1 MAMSKRGGSSAV
13 LPVLPVRDLVLFP
26 GVVAPL
32 FVGRPGSRRALEEAI
47 ERDRK
52 ICIVTQKDMTQDD
65 PEPDD
70 LYQFGTIAMIVQ
82 MVRLPDGSTK
92 VLVEGLERVRIEEMF
107 LAEDHYECSYSRM
120 ASVSAVED
128 ELLEPLKRSV
138 SAQFERYVSLHPRIP
153 TEVMM
158 SITNVEDPDF
168 LADLVASHLQIKIA
182 DRQELLE
189 TAEVKVRLEKIL
201 KILLREIEIL
211 EVEQSIHER
220 VRQEL
225 EKGQKEFY
233 LREQLKVIQDELGQS
248 EETSEIEKLKEQV
261 EEAGMPSEAREKAL
275 HEIDRLSKMPP
286 LSAEATV
293 VRTYIDWLVN
303 LPWSKRSKDTVDI
316 RYAEKVLNEDHW
328 GLEEAKE
335 RILEFLAVR
344 KQTGSRTKSQVLC
357 FVGPPGVGKTSLGRS
372 IARALGRN
380 FVNMSL
386 GGIRDEAEIRGHRR
400 TYIGS
405 LPGRIIQK
413 IRQAGKKNPVMLLDE
428 VDKIGADFRGD
439 PAAALLE
446 VLDPEQ
452 NSSFTDHFLEV
463 PFDLSEVLFITTANV
478 THTIPRA
485 LLDRMEIIRLPG
497 YVAEE
502 KYQIAKRH
510 LIPKVLAE
518 HGLKDDFLVFSPNA
532 VKKIISDYT
541 REAGVRELE
550 RQLARIARKV
560 TRRLVAEQN
569 RRSKE
574 TGPIKITV
582 RDLRE
587 YLGTPKH
594 YDARLP
600 KKPQPGAVIGLAWT
614 ETGGDVLVIESAT
627 MEGKGNVVLTGNL
640 GEIMQESAQTAL
652 GYLKAH
658 AKELGLEGLKWD
670 KMDIHVHVP
679 EGAIPKDGPS
689 AGIALATV
697 MYSALSG
704 KAVKS
709 CLAMSGE
716 ITLRGEVLPVG
727 GVREKLLAA
736 KRHGLEEVIFPSE
749 NMAEVEEMPPW
760 MTRGIRLH
768 FTSNIL
774 EVLGKAMDNGNNG

>member
-1 MAMSKRGGSSAV
+1 MRDLTTTENDGSPGT
-13 LPVLPVRDLVLFP
+13 LPVLSVRDLVLFP

-32 FVGRPGSRRALEEAI
+32 FVGRPRSRRALEEAA

-52 ICIVTQKDMTQDD
+52 VCIVTQKDMNQDD
-65 PEPDD
+65 PEPED
-70 LYQFGTIAMIVQ
+70 LYSVGTEASIVQ

-92 VLVEGLERVRIEEMF
+92 VLVEGLERLMIESMYVE
-107 LAEDHYECSYSRM
+107 EDHFECRFSRVP
-120 ASVSAVED
+120 SLTRVGKD
-128 ELLEPLKRSV
+128 ELEPLKRSV
-138 SAQFERYVSLHPRIP
+138 LAQFETYVSLHPRIP
-153 TEVMM
+153 AEVMM
-158 SITNVEDPDF
+158 SLANVDEPGF
-168 LADLVASHLQIKIA
+168 LADLVASHLQIRIPA
-182 DRQELLE
+182 RQELLE
-189 TAEVKVRLEKIL
+189 TADTAERLEKIL

-233 LREQLKVIQDELGQS
+233 LREQLKVIQDELGQTDESS
-248 EETSEIEKLKEQV
+248 EVEKLREQV
-261 EEAGMPSEAREKAL
+261 KEAGMPPEVQEKAL
-275 HEIDRLSKMPP
+275 YEIERLSKMPS

-293 VRTYIDWLVN
+293 VRTYVDWLVN
-303 LPWSKRSKDTVDI
+303 LPWKKRSRDTVDI
-316 RYAEKVLNEDHW
+316 RRAQKVLHEDHW

-344 KQTGSRTKSQVLC
+344 KQAGSRTKSQVLC

-372 IARALGRN
+372 IARALGRS

-400 TYIGS
+400 TYIGA

-413 IRQAGKKNPVMLLDE
+413 MRQAGTKNPVMLLDE

-439 PAAALLE
+439 PSAALLE

-452 NSSFTDHFLEV
+452 NNSFTDHFLEV
-463 PFDLSEVLFITTANV
+463 PFDLSHVLFITTANV
-478 THTIPRA
+478 THTIPKP
-485 LLDRMEIIRLPG
+485 LQDRMEIIRLPG

-502 KYQIAKRH
+502 KYQIARRH
-510 LIPKVLAE
+510 LVPKVIAE
-518 HGLKDDFLVFSPNA
+518 HGLEKDFLSFSPNA
-532 VKKIISDYT
+532 VKKTITDYT

-560 TRRLVAEQN
+560 TRRLVEDKGN
-569 RRSKE
+569 SKK
-574 TGPIKITV
+574 PVPAVKV
-582 RDLRE
+582 SVKDLRN

-600 KKPQPGAVIGLAWT
+600 RTPQKGAVIGLAWT
-614 ETGGDVLVIESAT
+614 ESGGDVLVIESAV
-627 MEGKGNVVLTGNL
+627 MEGTGKVVLTGNL

-652 GYLKAH
+652 GYIKAH
-658 AKELGLEGLKWD
+658 APDLGLKNIKWGKTD
-670 KMDIHVHVP
+670 LHVHVP

-704 KAVKS
+704 KQVRNDI
-709 CLAMSGE
+709 AMTGE

-736 KRHGLEEVIFPSE
+736 KRHGLAEVIFPAANGPE
-749 NMAEVEEMPPW
+749 FEEMPAW
-760 MTRGIRLH
+760 VTKGITLNFR
-768 FTSNIL
+768 SNVL
-774 EVLGKAMDNGNNG
+774 EVLRNAVDA

>member
-1 MAMSKRGGSSAV
+1 MTTTGNDESLGT

-32 FVGRPGSRRALEEAI
+32 FVGRPRSRRSLEEAA

-52 ICIVTQKDMTQDD
+52 VCIVTQKDMNQDD
-65 PEPDD
+65 PEPED
-70 LYQFGTIAMIVQ
+70 LYSVGTEASIVQ

-92 VLVEGLERVRIEEMF
+92 VLVEGLERLVIESMYVE
-107 LAEDHYECSYSRM
+107 EDHFECRYSRV
-120 ASVSAVED
+120 ASRTEAGKD
-128 ELLEPLKRSV
+128 ELEPLKRSV
-138 SAQFERYVSLHPRIP
+138 LAQFEKYVSLHPRIP
-153 TEVMM
+153 AEVMM
-158 SITNVEDPDF
+158 TLASVDDPGF
-168 LADLVASHLQIKIA
+168 LADLIASHLQIRIPA
-182 DRQELLE
+182 RQELLE
-189 TAEVKVRLEKIL
+189 TVDIAERLEKIL

-233 LREQLKVIQDELGQS
+233 LREQLKVIQDELGQNDES
-248 EETSEIEKLKEQV
+248 SEIEKLKEQV
-261 EEAGMPSEAREKAL
+261 KEAGMPPEVREKAL
-275 HEIDRLSKMPP
+275 YEIDRLSKMPS

-293 VRTYIDWLVN
+293 VRTYVDWLVN
-303 LPWSKRSKDTVDI
+303 LPWKKRSRDTVDI
-316 RYAEKVLNEDHW
+316 RYAEKVLHEDHW

-344 KQTGSRTKSQVLC
+344 KQAGSKTKSQVLC

-400 TYIGS
+400 TYIGA

-413 IRQAGKKNPVMLLDE
+413 IRQAGTNNPVLLLDE

-439 PAAALLE
+439 PSAALLE

-452 NSSFTDHFLEV
+452 NYSFTDHFLEV
-463 PFDLSEVLFITTANV
+463 PFDLSHVLFITTANV
-478 THTIPRA
+478 THTIPKT
-485 LLDRMEIIRLPG
+485 LQDRMEIIRLPG

-502 KYQIAKRH
+502 KYQIAIRH
-510 LIPKVLAE
+510 LIPKVVAE
-518 HGLKDDFLVFSPNA
+518 HGLEKDFLSFSPNA
-532 VKKIISDYT
+532 VKKIINDYT

-560 TRRLVAEQN
+560 TRRLVEN
-569 RRSKE
+569 KGRRKKSSVPPVKV
-574 TGPIKITV
+574 TV
-582 RDLRE
+582 KDLRN

-600 KKPQPGAVIGLAWT
+600 QKPQKGAVIGLAWT
-614 ETGGDVLVIESAT
+614 EFGGDVLVIEAAV
-627 MEGKGNVVLTGNL
+627 MEGTGKVVLTGNL

-652 GYLKAH
+652 GYIKAH
-658 AKELGLEGLKWD
+658 ALDLGLSNIKWD
-670 KMDIHVHVP
+670 KTDLHVHVP

-697 MYSALSG
+697 MYSVLSG
-704 KAVKS
+704 KPVRS
-709 CLAMSGE
+709 DIAMSGE
-716 ITLRGEVLPVG
+716 ITLRGEILPVG

-736 KRHGLEEVIFPSE
+736 KRHGLAEVIFPAANE
-749 NMAEVEEMPPW
+749 PEFEEMPAW
-760 MTRGIRLH
+760 VTKGITLNFRN
-768 FTSNIL
+768 NIL
-774 EVLGKAMDNGNNG
+774 EVLRNAVVA

>member
-1 MAMSKRGGSSAV
+1 MTIDGREEAFGT

-32 FVGRPGSRRALEEAI
+32 FVGRARSRRALEVAA
-47 ERDRK
+47 ERDRR
-52 ICIVTQKDMTQDD
+52 ICIVTQKDMSQDE
-65 PEPDD
+65 PEPED
-70 LYQFGTIAMIVQ
+70 LYKVGTEASIVQ

-92 VLVEGLERVRIEEMF
+92 VLVEGLRRLRIEGMF
-107 LAEDHYECSYSRM
+107 VEEDHFDCRYS
-120 ASVSAVED
+120 EITTGQTT
-128 ELLEPLKRSV
+128 EPEPLEPLKRSV
-138 SAQFERYVSLHPRIP
+138 SAQFEKYVSLHPRIP
-153 TEVMM
+153 AEVMM
-158 SITNVEDPDF
+158 SLGNVEDPDF
-168 LADLVASHLQIKIA
+168 LADLVASHLQIRIP
-182 DRQELLE
+182 DRQELLGTSDIME
-189 TAEVKVRLEKIL
+189 RLEKIL

-211 EVEQSIHER
+211 EVEQSIHDR

-248 EETSEIEKLKEQV
+248 EESSETDKLKEHV
-261 EEAGMPSEAREKAL
+261 KEARMPADVQEKAL
-275 HEIDRLSKMPP
+275 YEIDRLSKMPP

-293 VRTYIDWLVN
+293 VRTYVDWLVN
-303 LPWSKRSKDTVDI
+303 LPWEKRSRDTVDI
-316 RYAEKVLNEDHW
+316 RFAGKVLNEDHW

-344 KQTGSRTKSQVLC
+344 KQAGSRMRSQVLC

-413 IRQAGKKNPVMLLDE
+413 IRQAGTKNPVMLLDE
-428 VDKIGADFRGD
+428 VDKVGADFRGD
-439 PAAALLE
+439 PSAALLE

-452 NSSFTDHFLEV
+452 NNSFTDHFLEV
-463 PFDLSEVLFITTANV
+463 PFDLSSVLFITTANV
-478 THTIPRA
+478 THTIPKP

-502 KYQIAKRH
+502 KYQIARRH
-510 LIPKVLAE
+510 LVPKVLEE
-518 HGLKDDFLVFSPNA
+518 HGLEEGLLAFSPNA
-532 VKKIISDYT
+532 VKRIINDYT

-560 TRRLVAEQN
+560 TRRLVEDKS
-569 RRSKE
+569 RRKKA
-574 TGPIKITV
+574 GGAARVTV
-582 RDLRE
+582 RELRE
-587 YLGTPKH
+587 YLGTPRR

-600 KKPQPGAVIGLAWT
+600 KMPQKGAVVGLAWT
-614 ETGGDVLVIESAT
+614 ETGGDVLVIESAV
-627 MEGKGNVVLTGNL
+627 MEGRGKVILTGNL

-658 AKELGLEGLKWD
+658 AHELGLQGIKWD
-670 KMDIHVHVP
+670 KTDLHVHVP

-697 MYSALSG
+697 LYSALSFRP
-704 KAVKS
+704 VK
-709 CLAMSGE
+709 CTVAMSGE
-716 ITLRGEVLPVG
+716 ITLRGEILPVG

-736 KRHGLEEVIFPSE
+736 KRHGLAEVIFPAANKVE
-749 NMAEVEEMPPW
+749 FEEMPAW
-760 MTRGIRLH
+760 ATKGVSLRFM
-768 FTSNIL
+768 SNVS
-774 EVLGKAMDNGNNG
+774 EVLREAVGGADND

>member
-293 VRTYIDWLVN
+293 VRTYMDWLVN

-574 TGPIKITV
+574 SGPIKITV

-760 MTRGIRLH
+760 VTRGIRLH

-774 EVLGKAMDNGNNG
+774 EVLGKAMDTGNNG

>member
-1 MAMSKRGGSSAV
+1 MTTTENNGSPGT
-13 LPVLPVRDLVLFP
+13 LPVLSVRDLVLFP

-32 FVGRPGSRRALEEAI
+32 FVGRPRSRRALEEAA

-52 ICIVTQKDMTQDD
+52 ICIVTQKDMNQDD
-65 PEPDD
+65 PEPED
-70 LYQFGTIAMIVQ
+70 LYQVGTEASIVQ

-92 VLVEGLERVRIEEMF
+92 VLVEGLGRLRIESIYVQ
-107 LAEDHYECSYSRM
+107 EDHFECRYSGMLSRT
-120 ASVSAVED
+120 AAGND
-128 ELLEPLKRSV
+128 ELEPLKRSV
-138 SAQFERYVSLHPRIP
+138 SAQFEKYVSLHPRIP
-153 TEVMM
+153 EEVMM
-158 SITNVEDPDF
+158 SLSNVDDPDF
-168 LADLVASHLQIKIA
+168 LADLVASHLLTRIF
-182 DRQELLE
+182 DRQDLLE
-189 TAEVKVRLEKIL
+189 TADTAERLEKIL

-233 LREQLKVIQDELGQS
+233 LREQLKAIQDELGQTD
-248 EETSEIEKLKEQV
+248 ETSEVEKLKDQV
-261 EEAGMPSEAREKAL
+261 KEAGMPQEVREKAL
-275 HEIDRLSKMPP
+275 YEVERLSKMPS

-293 VRTYIDWLVN
+293 VRTYVDWLVN
-303 LPWSKRSKDTVDI
+303 LPWEKRSRDTVDI
-316 RYAEKVLNEDHW
+316 RYAEKVLDEDHW

-344 KQTGSRTKSQVLC
+344 KQAGSRTKSQVLC

-372 IARALGRN
+372 IARALGRS

-413 IRQAGKKNPVMLLDE
+413 IRQAGTKNPVMLLDE

-439 PAAALLE
+439 PSAALLE

-463 PFDLSEVLFITTANV
+463 HFDLSNVLFITTANV
-478 THTIPRA
+478 THSIPKP
-485 LLDRMEIIRLPG
+485 LQDRMEIIRLPG

-502 KYQIAKRH
+502 KYQIARRH
-510 LIPKVLAE
+510 LVPKVIAE
-518 HGLKDDFLVFSPNA
+518 HGLEKDYLSFSPNA
-532 VKKIISDYT
+532 IKKTISDYT

-560 TRRLVAEQN
+560 TRRLVEDKG
-569 RRSKE
+569 RRKKSVPAVKV
-574 TGPIKITV
+574 TV
-582 RDLRE
+582 KDLRN

-600 KKPQPGAVIGLAWT
+600 KNPQKGAVIGLAWT
-614 ETGGDVLVIESAT
+614 ESGGDVLVIEAAA
-627 MEGKGNVVLTGNL
+627 MEGKGKVALTGNL

-658 AKELGLEGLKWD
+658 AADLGLKNIKWD
-670 KMDIHVHVP
+670 KTDLHVHVP

-704 KAVKS
+704 KPVRS
-709 CLAMSGE
+709 DVAMSGE
-716 ITLRGEVLPVG
+716 ITLRGEILPVG

-736 KRHGLEEVIFPSE
+736 KRHGLTEAVFPSANAPE
-749 NMAEVEEMPPW
+749 FEEMPAW
-760 MTRGIRLH
+760 VTKGITLNFR
-768 FTSNIL
+768 SNII
-774 EVLGKAMDNGNNG
+774 EVLRNAVGA

>member
-1 MAMSKRGGSSAV
+1 MTTTGNDESLGT

-32 FVGRPGSRRALEEAI
+32 FVGRPRSRRSLEEAA

-52 ICIVTQKDMTQDD
+52 VCIVTQKDMNQDD
-65 PEPDD
+65 PEPED
-70 LYQFGTIAMIVQ
+70 LYSVGTEASIVQ

-92 VLVEGLERVRIEEMF
+92 VLVEGLERLVIESMYVE
-107 LAEDHYECSYSRM
+107 EDHFECRYSRV
-120 ASVSAVED
+120 ASRTEAGKD
-128 ELLEPLKRSV
+128 ELEPLKRSV
-138 SAQFERYVSLHPRIP
+138 LAQFEKYVSLHPRIP
-153 TEVMM
+153 AEVMM
-158 SITNVEDPDF
+158 TLASVDDPGF
-168 LADLVASHLQIKIA
+168 LADLIASHLQIRIPA
-182 DRQELLE
+182 RQELLE
-189 TAEVKVRLEKIL
+189 TVDIAERLEKIL

-233 LREQLKVIQDELGQS
+233 LREQLKVIQDELGQNDES
-248 EETSEIEKLKEQV
+248 SEIEKLKEQV
-261 EEAGMPSEAREKAL
+261 KEAGMPPEVREKAL
-275 HEIDRLSKMPP
+275 YEIDRLSKMPS

-293 VRTYIDWLVN
+293 VRTYVDWLVN
-303 LPWSKRSKDTVDI
+303 LPWKKRSRDTVDI
-316 RYAEKVLNEDHW
+316 RYAEKVLHEDHW

-344 KQTGSRTKSQVLC
+344 KQAGSKTKSQVLC

-400 TYIGS
+400 TYIGA

-413 IRQAGKKNPVMLLDE
+413 IRQAGTNNPVLLLDE

-439 PAAALLE
+439 PSAALLE

-452 NSSFTDHFLEV
+452 NYSFTDHFLEV
-463 PFDLSEVLFITTANV
+463 PFDLSHVLFITTANV
-478 THTIPRA
+478 THTIPKP
-485 LLDRMEIIRLPG
+485 LQDRMEIIRLPG

-502 KYQIAKRH
+502 KYQIAIRH
-510 LIPKVLAE
+510 LIPKVVAE
-518 HGLKDDFLVFSPNA
+518 HGLEKDFLSFSPNA
-532 VKKIISDYT
+532 VKKIINDYT

-560 TRRLVAEQN
+560 TRRLVEN
-569 RRSKE
+569 KGRRKKSSVPPVKV
-574 TGPIKITV
+574 TV
-582 RDLRE
+582 KDLRN

-600 KKPQPGAVIGLAWT
+600 QKPQKGAVIGLAWT
-614 ETGGDVLVIESAT
+614 EFGGDVLVIEAAV
-627 MEGKGNVVLTGNL
+627 MEGTGKVVLTGNL

-652 GYLKAH
+652 GYIKAH
-658 AKELGLEGLKWD
+658 ALDLGLSNIKWD
-670 KMDIHVHVP
+670 KTDLHVHVP

-697 MYSALSG
+697 MYSVLSG
-704 KAVKS
+704 KPVRS
-709 CLAMSGE
+709 DIAMSGE
-716 ITLRGEVLPVG
+716 ITLRGEILPVG

-736 KRHGLEEVIFPSE
+736 KRHGLAEVIFPAANE
-749 NMAEVEEMPPW
+749 PEFEEMPAW
-760 MTRGIRLH
+760 VTKGITLNFRN
-768 FTSNIL
+768 NIL
-774 EVLGKAMDNGNNG
+774 EVLRNAVVA

>member
-1 MAMSKRGGSSAV
+1 LTTTGNDESLGT

-32 FVGRPGSRRALEEAI
+32 FVGRPRSRRSLEEAA

-52 ICIVTQKDMTQDD
+52 VCIVTQKDMNQDD
-65 PEPDD
+65 PEPED
-70 LYQFGTIAMIVQ
+70 LYSVGTEASIVQ

-92 VLVEGLERVRIEEMF
+92 VLVEGLERLVIESMYVE
-107 LAEDHYECSYSRM
+107 EDHFECRYSRV
-120 ASVSAVED
+120 ASRTEAGKD
-128 ELLEPLKRSV
+128 ELEPLKRSV
-138 SAQFERYVSLHPRIP
+138 LAQFEKYVSLHPRIP
-153 TEVMM
+153 AEVMM
-158 SITNVEDPDF
+158 TLASVDDPGF
-168 LADLVASHLQIKIA
+168 LADLIASHLQIRIPA
-182 DRQELLE
+182 RQELLE
-189 TAEVKVRLEKIL
+189 TVDIAERLEKIL

-233 LREQLKVIQDELGQS
+233 LREQLKVIQDELGQNDES
-248 EETSEIEKLKEQV
+248 SEIEKLKEQV
-261 EEAGMPSEAREKAL
+261 KEAGMPPEVREKAL
-275 HEIDRLSKMPP
+275 YEIDRLSKMPS

-293 VRTYIDWLVN
+293 VRTYVDWLVN
-303 LPWSKRSKDTVDI
+303 LPWKKRSRDTVDI
-316 RYAEKVLNEDHW
+316 RYAEKVLHEDHW

-344 KQTGSRTKSQVLC
+344 KQAGSKTKSQVLC

-400 TYIGS
+400 TYIGA

-413 IRQAGKKNPVMLLDE
+413 IRQAGTNNPVLLLDE

-439 PAAALLE
+439 PSAALLE

-452 NSSFTDHFLEV
+452 NYSFTDHFLEV
-463 PFDLSEVLFITTANV
+463 PFDLSHVLFITTANV
-478 THTIPRA
+478 THTIPKP
-485 LLDRMEIIRLPG
+485 LQDRMEIIRLPG

-502 KYQIAKRH
+502 KYQIAIRH
-510 LIPKVLAE
+510 LIPKVVAE
-518 HGLKDDFLVFSPNA
+518 HGLEKDFLSFSPNA
-532 VKKIISDYT
+532 VKKIINDYT

-560 TRRLVAEQN
+560 TRRLVEN
-569 RRSKE
+569 KGRRKKSSVPPVKV
-574 TGPIKITV
+574 TV
-582 RDLRE
+582 KDLRN

-600 KKPQPGAVIGLAWT
+600 QKPQKGAVIGLAWT
-614 ETGGDVLVIESAT
+614 EFGGDVLVIEAAV
-627 MEGKGNVVLTGNL
+627 MEGTGKVVLTGNL

-652 GYLKAH
+652 GYIKAH
-658 AKELGLEGLKWD
+658 ALDLGLSNIKWD
-670 KMDIHVHVP
+670 KTDLHVHVP

-697 MYSALSG
+697 MYSVLSG
-704 KAVKS
+704 KPVRS
-709 CLAMSGE
+709 DIAMSGE
-716 ITLRGEVLPVG
+716 ITLRGEILPVG

-736 KRHGLEEVIFPSE
+736 KRHGLAEVIFPAANE
-749 NMAEVEEMPPW
+749 PEFEEMPAW
-760 MTRGIRLH
+760 VTKGITLNFRN
-768 FTSNIL
+768 NIL
-774 EVLGKAMDNGNNG
+774 EVLRNAVVA

>member
-1 MAMSKRGGSSAV
+1 MTTTENDGSPGT
-13 LPVLPVRDLVLFP
+13 LPVLSVRDLVLFP

-32 FVGRPGSRRALEEAI
+32 FVGRPRSRRALEEAA

-52 ICIVTQKDMTQDD
+52 VCIVTQKDMNQDE
-65 PEPDD
+65 PEPED
-70 LYQFGTIAMIVQ
+70 LYSVGTEASIVQ

-92 VLVEGLERVRIEEMF
+92 VLVEGLERLIIESMYVN
-107 LAEDHYECSYSRM
+107 EDHFECRYSRLPSRTR
-120 ASVSAVED
+120 AETD
-128 ELLEPLKRSV
+128 ELEPLKRSV
-138 SAQFERYVSLHPRIP
+138 SAQFETYVSLHPRIP
-153 TEVMM
+153 AEVMM
-158 SITNVEDPDF
+158 SLANVDDPGF
-168 LADLVASHLQIKIA
+168 LADLVASHLQIRIPA
-182 DRQELLE
+182 RQELLE
-189 TAEVKVRLEKIL
+189 TADTAERLEKIL

-233 LREQLKVIQDELGQS
+233 LREQLKVIQDELGQTDESS
-248 EETSEIEKLKEQV
+248 EAEKLKEQV
-261 EEAGMPSEAREKAL
+261 KEAGMPSEVQEKAL
-275 HEIDRLSKMPP
+275 YEIERLSKMPS

-293 VRTYIDWLVN
+293 VRTYVDWLVN
-303 LPWSKRSKDTVDI
+303 LPWKKRSRDTVDI
-316 RYAEKVLNEDHW
+316 RYAEKVLQEDHW

-344 KQTGSRTKSQVLC
+344 KQAGSKTKSQVLC

-372 IARALGRN
+372 IARALGRS

-413 IRQAGKKNPVMLLDE
+413 IRQAGTNNPVMLLDE

-439 PAAALLE
+439 PSAALLE

-452 NSSFTDHFLEV
+452 NNSFTDHFLEV
-463 PFDLSEVLFITTANV
+463 PVDLSHVLFITTANV
-478 THTIPRA
+478 THTIPKP
-485 LLDRMEIIRLPG
+485 LQDRMEIIRLPG

-502 KYQIAKRH
+502 KYQIARRH
-510 LIPKVLAE
+510 LVRKVIAE
-518 HGLKDDFLVFSPNA
+518 HGLEKDFLSFSPNA
-532 VKKIISDYT
+532 VKKTINDYT

-560 TRRLVAEQN
+560 TRRLVEDKG
-569 RRSKE
+569 RRKKSPVPVVKV
-574 TGPIKITV
+574 TV
-582 RDLRE
+582 KDLRN

-600 KKPQPGAVIGLAWT
+600 QRPQKGAVIGLAWT
-614 ETGGDVLVIESAT
+614 ESGGDVLVIESAV
-627 MEGKGNVVLTGNL
+627 MEGTGKVVLTGNL

-652 GYLKAH
+652 GYIKAH
-658 AKELGLEGLKWD
+658 ALDLGLENFKWD
-670 KMDIHVHVP
+670 KTDLHVHVP

-697 MYSALSG
+697 MYSVLSG
-704 KAVKS
+704 KPVRS
-709 CLAMSGE
+709 DIAMSGE
-716 ITLRGEVLPVG
+716 ITLRGEILPVG

-736 KRHGLEEVIFPSE
+736 KRHGLAEVIFPAANGPE
-749 NMAEVEEMPPW
+749 FEEMPAW
-760 MTRGIRLH
+760 ITKGITLNFR
-768 FTSNIL
+768 SNVL
-774 EVLGKAMDNGNNG
+774 EVLRNAVDA

>member
-1 MAMSKRGGSSAV
+1 LTTAGNEGSPTT

-32 FVGRPGSRRALEEAI
+32 FVGRPRSRRALEEAA

-52 ICIVTQKDMTQDD
+52 ICIVAQKDMNQDD
-65 PEPDD
+65 PEPED
-70 LYQFGTIAMIVQ
+70 LYSVGTEASIVQ

-92 VLVEGLERVRIEEMF
+92 VLVEGLERLEIESMYVEK
-107 LAEDHYECSYSRM
+107 DHFECRYSRLPSRAGTGM
-120 ASVSAVED
+120 D
-128 ELLEPLKRSV
+128 ELEPLKRSV
-138 SAQFERYVSLHPRIP
+138 LAQFETYVSLHPRIP
-153 TEVMM
+153 AEVMM
-158 SITNVEDPDF
+158 SLANVDDPGF
-168 LADLVASHLQIKIA
+168 LADLVASHLQIRIPA
-182 DRQELLE
+182 RQDLLE
-189 TAEVKVRLEKIL
+189 TADTAERLDKIL

-233 LREQLKVIQDELGQS
+233 LREQLKVIQDELGQTDEFS
-248 EETSEIEKLKEQV
+248 EVEKMREQV
-261 EEAGMPSEAREKAL
+261 KEAGMPAEVQEKAL
-275 HEIDRLSKMPP
+275 YEIDRLSKMPP

-293 VRTYIDWLVN
+293 VRTYVDWLVN
-303 LPWSKRSKDTVDI
+303 LPWKKHSRDTVDI
-316 RYAEKVLNEDHW
+316 RYAEKILNEDHW

-344 KQTGSRTKSQVLC
+344 KQAGSKTKAQVLC

-413 IRQAGKKNPVMLLDE
+413 IRQAGTNNPVMLLDE

-439 PAAALLE
+439 PSAALLE

-452 NSSFTDHFLEV
+452 NNSFTDHFLEV
-463 PFDLSEVLFITTANV
+463 PFDLSHVLFVTTANV
-478 THTIPRA
+478 THTIPKP
-485 LLDRMEIIRLPG
+485 LQDRMEIIRLPG

-502 KYQIAKRH
+502 KYQIARH
-510 LIPKVLAE
+510 HLVPKVIAE
-518 HGLKDDFLVFSPNA
+518 HGLKKDFLSFSPNA
-532 VKKIISDYT
+532 VKKIINDYT

-560 TRRLVAEQN
+560 TRRLVEDKGN
-569 RRSKE
+569 RK
-574 TGPIKITV
+574 KAVQAVKVTV
-582 RDLRE
+582 KDLRN
-587 YLGTPKH
+587 YLGAPRH

-600 KKPQPGAVIGLAWT
+600 QKPQKGAVIGLAWT
-614 ETGGDVLVIESAT
+614 ESGGDVLVIESAV
-627 MEGKGNVVLTGNL
+627 MEGSGKVVLTGNL

-652 GYLKAH
+652 GYIKAH
-658 AKELGLEGLKWD
+658 APDLGLKNIKWD
-670 KMDIHVHVP
+670 KTDIHVHVP

-689 AGIALATV
+689 AGIALATA

-704 KAVKS
+704 KPVRS
-709 CLAMSGE
+709 DLAMSGE
-716 ITLRGEVLPVG
+716 ITLRGEILPVG

-736 KRHGLEEVIFPSE
+736 KRHGLAEVIFPAANGPE
-749 NMAEVEEMPPW
+749 FEDMPPW
-760 MTRGIRLH
+760 VTKGITLNFR
-768 FTSNIL
+768 SN
-774 EVLGKAMDNGNNG
+774 VLDVLRNAVDG

>member
-1 MAMSKRGGSSAV
+1 MAMSKKGGSSGV

-52 ICIVTQKDMTQDD
+52 ICVVTQKDMTQDD

-70 LYQFGTIAMIVQ
+70 LYQVGTMAMIVQ

-92 VLVEGLERVRIEEMF
+92 VLVEGLERARIEGMF

-120 ASVSAVED
+120 ASAIAVED

-138 SAQFERYVSLHPRIP
+138 SAQFERYVSLHPRVP

-158 SITNVEDPDF
+158 SINNVEDPDF

-189 TAEVKVRLEKIL
+189 TADVKVRLEKIL

-233 LREQLKVIQDELGQS
+233 LREQLKVIQDELGQG

-261 EEAGMPSEAREKAL
+261 EEADMPLEAREKAL

-344 KQTGSRTKSQVLC
+344 KQAGSRTKSQVLC

-413 IRQAGKKNPVMLLDE
+413 IKQAGKKNPVMLLDE

-518 HGLKDDFLVFSPNA
+518 HGLKEDFLVFSPNA
-532 VKKIISDYT
+532 VKKIIRDYT

-560 TRRLVAEQN
+560 TRRLVEEQN
-569 RRSKE
+569 RGSKE

-670 KMDIHVHVP
+670 KTDIHVHVP

-709 CLAMSGE
+709 SLAMSGE

-749 NMAEVEEMPPW
+749 NMADVEEMPPW
-760 MTRGIRLH
+760 VTKGVRLH

-774 EVLGKAMDNGNNG
+774 EVFGKAMDSGNDG

>member
-574 TGPIKITV
+574 SGPIKITV

-727 GVREKLLAA
+727 GVKEKLLAA

-760 MTRGIRLH
+760 VTRGIRLH

>member
-574 TGPIKITV
+574 SGPIKITV

-760 MTRGIRLH
+760 VTRGIRLH

-774 EVLGKAMDNGNNG
+774 EVLGKAMDTGNNG

>member
-1 MAMSKRGGSSAV
+1 LAMSKRGGSSAV

-574 TGPIKITV
+574 SGPIKITV

-760 MTRGIRLH
+760 VTRGIRLH

-774 EVLGKAMDNGNNG
+774 EVLGKAMDTGNNG

>member
-1 MAMSKRGGSSAV
+1 LTNPDKDERPGI
-13 LPVLPVRDLVLFP
+13 LPVLSVRDLVLFP

-32 FVGRPGSRRALEEAI
+32 FVGRPRSRRALEAAAEQ
-47 ERDRK
+47 DRK
-52 ICIVTQKDMTQDD
+52 ICIITQKDMTQDD
-65 PEPDD
+65 PEPED
-70 LYQFGTIAMIVQ
+70 LYRVGTEASIVQ

-92 VLVEGLERVRIEEMF
+92 VLVEGLMRLKIKSLYVEEDF
-107 LAEDHYECSYSRM
+107 FECTYSRM
-120 ASVSAVED
+120 PSWISAKD
-128 ELLEPLKRSV
+128 EELEPLKRSV
-138 SAQFERYVSLHPRIP
+138 SAQFEKYVSLHPRIP
-153 TEVMM
+153 GEVMM
-158 SITNVEDPDF
+158 SLANVEDPDY
-168 LADLVASHLQIKIA
+168 LADLIASHLQVKIP
-182 DRQELLE
+182 DRQDLLE
-189 TAEVKVRLEKIL
+189 TSETGERLEKVL

-233 LREQLKVIQDELGQS
+233 LREQLKAIQDELGQTDES
-248 EETSEIEKLKEQV
+248 SEIDKLKEQV
-261 EEAGMPSEAREKAL
+261 KEAQMPADVQEKAL
-275 HEIDRLSKMPP
+275 YEVERLSKMPP

-293 VRTYIDWLVN
+293 VRTYVDWLVN
-303 LPWSKRSKDTVDI
+303 LPWRKHSRDTVDI
-316 RYAEKVLNEDHW
+316 KFAEKVLNEDHW

-344 KQTGSRTKSQVLC
+344 KQAGSRMKSQVLC
-357 FVGPPGVGKTSLGRS
+357 FVGPPGVGKTSLGKS
-372 IARALGRN
+372 ISRALGRN

-413 IRQAGKKNPVMLLDE
+413 IRQAGTNNPVMLLDE
-428 VDKIGADFRGD
+428 VDKVGADFRGD
-439 PAAALLE
+439 PSAALLE

-452 NSSFTDHFLEV
+452 NNSFTDHFLEV
-463 PFDLSEVLFITTANV
+463 PFDLSRVLFITTANV
-478 THTIPRA
+478 THTIPKP
-485 LLDRMEIIRLPG
+485 LQDRMEIIRLPG

-510 LIPKVLAE
+510 LVPKVLAE
-518 HGLKDDFLVFSPNA
+518 HGLEKDYLSFSPNA
-532 VKKIISDYT
+532 IKRTINEYT

-560 TRRLVAEQN
+560 TRQLVEE
-569 RRSKE
+569 RDRKKE
-574 TGPIKITV
+574 ASSAVKVTV
-582 RDLRE
+582 KDLRK

-600 KKPQPGAVIGLAWT
+600 QKPQRGAVVGLAWT
-614 ETGGDVLVIESAT
+614 ESGGDVLVIESAA
-627 MEGKGNVVLTGNL
+627 MEGKGKVVLTGNL

-658 AKELGLEGLKWD
+658 ALDLGLEDVSWD
-670 KMDIHVHVP
+670 KTDLHVHVP

-704 KAVKS
+704 KPVRS
-709 CLAMSGE
+709 DIAMSGE
-716 ITLRGEVLPVG
+716 ITLRGEILPVG

-736 KRHGLEEVIFPSE
+736 KRHGLAEVIFPSANKME
-749 NMAEVEEMPPW
+749 FEEMPSWVIKGVNLSFP
-760 MTRGIRLH
+760 G
-768 FTSNIL
+768 NVL
-774 EVLGKAMDNGNNG
+774 EVLRKAVSA

>member
-1 MAMSKRGGSSAV
+1 MTTTGNDESLGT

-32 FVGRPGSRRALEEAI
+32 FVGRPRSRRSLEEAA

-52 ICIVTQKDMTQDD
+52 VCIVTQKDMNQDD
-65 PEPDD
+65 PEPED
-70 LYQFGTIAMIVQ
+70 LYSVGTEASIVQ

-92 VLVEGLERVRIEEMF
+92 VLVEGLERLVIESMYVE
-107 LAEDHYECSYSRM
+107 EDHFECRYSRV
-120 ASVSAVED
+120 ASRTEAGKD
-128 ELLEPLKRSV
+128 ELEPLKRSV
-138 SAQFERYVSLHPRIP
+138 LAQFETYVSLHPRIP
-153 TEVMM
+153 AEVMM
-158 SITNVEDPDF
+158 TLASVDDPGF
-168 LADLVASHLQIKIA
+168 LADLIASHLQIRIPA
-182 DRQELLE
+182 RQELLE
-189 TAEVKVRLEKIL
+189 TVDIAERLEKIL

-233 LREQLKVIQDELGQS
+233 LREQLKVIQDELGQNDES
-248 EETSEIEKLKEQV
+248 SEIEKLKEQV
-261 EEAGMPSEAREKAL
+261 KEAGMPPEVREKAL
-275 HEIDRLSKMPP
+275 YEIDRLSKMPS

-293 VRTYIDWLVN
+293 VRTYVDWLVN
-303 LPWSKRSKDTVDI
+303 LPWKKRSRDTVDI
-316 RYAEKVLNEDHW
+316 RYAEKVLHEDHW

-344 KQTGSRTKSQVLC
+344 KQAGSKTKSQVLC

-400 TYIGS
+400 TYIGA

-413 IRQAGKKNPVMLLDE
+413 IRQAGTNNPVLLLDE

-439 PAAALLE
+439 PSAALLE

-452 NSSFTDHFLEV
+452 NYSFTDHFLEV
-463 PFDLSEVLFITTANV
+463 PFDLSHVLFITTANV
-478 THTIPRA
+478 THTIPKP
-485 LLDRMEIIRLPG
+485 LQDRMEIIRLPG

-502 KYQIAKRH
+502 KYQIAIRH
-510 LIPKVLAE
+510 LIPKVVAE
-518 HGLKDDFLVFSPNA
+518 HGLEKDFLSFSPNA
-532 VKKIISDYT
+532 VKKIINDYT

-560 TRRLVAEQN
+560 TRRLVEN
-569 RRSKE
+569 KGRRKKSSVPPVKV
-574 TGPIKITV
+574 TV
-582 RDLRE
+582 KDLRN

-600 KKPQPGAVIGLAWT
+600 QKPQKGAVIGLAWT
-614 ETGGDVLVIESAT
+614 EFGGDVLVIEAAV
-627 MEGKGNVVLTGNL
+627 MEGTGKVVLTGNL

-652 GYLKAH
+652 GYIKAH
-658 AKELGLEGLKWD
+658 ALDLGLSNIKWD
-670 KMDIHVHVP
+670 KTDLHVHVP

-697 MYSALSG
+697 MYSVLSG
-704 KAVKS
+704 KPVRS
-709 CLAMSGE
+709 DIAMSGE
-716 ITLRGEVLPVG
+716 ITLRGEILPVG

-736 KRHGLEEVIFPSE
+736 KRHGLAEVIFPAANE
-749 NMAEVEEMPPW
+749 PEFEEMPAW
-760 MTRGIRLH
+760 VTKGITLNFRN
-768 FTSNIL
+768 NIL
-774 EVLGKAMDNGNNG
+774 EVLRNAVVA

>member
-1 MAMSKRGGSSAV
+1 LTTTGNDESLGT

-32 FVGRPGSRRALEEAI
+32 FVGRPRSRRSLEEAA

-52 ICIVTQKDMTQDD
+52 VCIVTQKDMNQDD
-65 PEPDD
+65 PEPED
-70 LYQFGTIAMIVQ
+70 LYSVGTEASIVQ

-92 VLVEGLERVRIEEMF
+92 VLVEGLERLVIESMYVE
-107 LAEDHYECSYSRM
+107 EDHFECRYSRV
-120 ASVSAVED
+120 ASRTEAGKD
-128 ELLEPLKRSV
+128 ELEPLKRSV
-138 SAQFERYVSLHPRIP
+138 LAQFEKYVSLHPRIP
-153 TEVMM
+153 AEVMM
-158 SITNVEDPDF
+158 TLASVDDPGF
-168 LADLVASHLQIKIA
+168 LADLIASHLQIRIPA
-182 DRQELLE
+182 RQELLE
-189 TAEVKVRLEKIL
+189 TVDIAERLEKIL

-233 LREQLKVIQDELGQS
+233 LREQLKVIQDELGQNDES
-248 EETSEIEKLKEQV
+248 SEIEKLKEQV
-261 EEAGMPSEAREKAL
+261 KEAGMPPEVREKAL
-275 HEIDRLSKMPP
+275 YEIDRLSKMPS

-293 VRTYIDWLVN
+293 VRTYVDWLVN
-303 LPWSKRSKDTVDI
+303 LPWKKRSRDTVDI
-316 RYAEKVLNEDHW
+316 RYAEKVLHEDHW

-344 KQTGSRTKSQVLC
+344 KQAGSKTKSQVLC

-400 TYIGS
+400 TYIGA

-413 IRQAGKKNPVMLLDE
+413 IRQAGTNNPVLLLDE

-439 PAAALLE
+439 PSAALLE

-452 NSSFTDHFLEV
+452 NYSFTDHFLEV
-463 PFDLSEVLFITTANV
+463 PFDLSHVLFITTANV
-478 THTIPRA
+478 THTIPKT
-485 LLDRMEIIRLPG
+485 LQDRMEIIRLPG

-502 KYQIAKRH
+502 KYQIAIRH
-510 LIPKVLAE
+510 LIPKVVAE
-518 HGLKDDFLVFSPNA
+518 HGLEKDFLSFSPNA
-532 VKKIISDYT
+532 VKKIINDYT

-560 TRRLVAEQN
+560 TRRLVEN
-569 RRSKE
+569 KGRRKKSSVPPVKV
-574 TGPIKITV
+574 TV
-582 RDLRE
+582 KDLRN

-600 KKPQPGAVIGLAWT
+600 QKPQKGAVIGLAWT
-614 ETGGDVLVIESAT
+614 EFGGDVLVIEAAV
-627 MEGKGNVVLTGNL
+627 MEGTGKVVLTGNL

-652 GYLKAH
+652 GYIKAH
-658 AKELGLEGLKWD
+658 ALDLGLSNIKWD
-670 KMDIHVHVP
+670 KTDLHVHVP

-697 MYSALSG
+697 MYSVLSG
-704 KAVKS
+704 KPVRS
-709 CLAMSGE
+709 DIAMSGE
-716 ITLRGEVLPVG
+716 ITLRGEILPVG

-736 KRHGLEEVIFPSE
+736 KRHGLAEVIFPAANE
-749 NMAEVEEMPPW
+749 PEFEEMPAW
-760 MTRGIRLH
+760 VTKGITLNFRN
-768 FTSNIL
+768 NIL
-774 EVLGKAMDNGNNG
+774 EVLRNAVVA

>member
-1 MAMSKRGGSSAV
+1 MTTTENNGSPGT
-13 LPVLPVRDLVLFP
+13 LPVLSVRDLVLFP

-32 FVGRPGSRRALEEAI
+32 FVGRPRSRRALEEAA

-52 ICIVTQKDMTQDD
+52 ICIVTQKDMNQDD
-65 PEPDD
+65 PEPED
-70 LYQFGTIAMIVQ
+70 LYQVGTEASIVQ

-92 VLVEGLERVRIEEMF
+92 VLVEGLGRLRIESIYVQ
-107 LAEDHYECSYSRM
+107 EDHFECRYSGMLSRT
-120 ASVSAVED
+120 AAGND
-128 ELLEPLKRSV
+128 ELEPLKRSV
-138 SAQFERYVSLHPRIP
+138 SAQFEKYVSLHPRIP
-153 TEVMM
+153 EEVMM
-158 SITNVEDPDF
+158 SLSNVDDPDF
-168 LADLVASHLQIKIA
+168 LADLVASHLLTRIF
-182 DRQELLE
+182 DRQDLLE
-189 TAEVKVRLEKIL
+189 TADTAERLEKIL

-233 LREQLKVIQDELGQS
+233 LREQLKAIQDELGQTD
-248 EETSEIEKLKEQV
+248 ETSEVEKLKDQV
-261 EEAGMPSEAREKAL
+261 KEAGMPPEVREKAL
-275 HEIDRLSKMPP
+275 YEVERLSKMPS

-293 VRTYIDWLVN
+293 VRTYVDWLVN
-303 LPWSKRSKDTVDI
+303 LPWEKRSRDTVDI
-316 RYAEKVLNEDHW
+316 RYAEKVLDEDHW

-344 KQTGSRTKSQVLC
+344 KQAGSRTKSQVLC

-372 IARALGRN
+372 IARALGRS

-413 IRQAGKKNPVMLLDE
+413 IRQAGTKNPVMLLDE

-439 PAAALLE
+439 PSAALLE

-463 PFDLSEVLFITTANV
+463 HFDLSNVLFITTANV
-478 THTIPRA
+478 THSIPKP
-485 LLDRMEIIRLPG
+485 LQDRMEIIRLPG

-502 KYQIAKRH
+502 KYQIARRH
-510 LIPKVLAE
+510 LVPKVIAE
-518 HGLKDDFLVFSPNA
+518 HGLEKDYLSFSPNA
-532 VKKIISDYT
+532 IKKTISDYT

-560 TRRLVAEQN
+560 TRRLVEDKG
-569 RRSKE
+569 RRKKSVPAVKV
-574 TGPIKITV
+574 TV
-582 RDLRE
+582 KDLRN

-600 KKPQPGAVIGLAWT
+600 KNPQKGAVIGLAWT
-614 ETGGDVLVIESAT
+614 ESGGDVLVIEAAA
-627 MEGKGNVVLTGNL
+627 MEGKGKVALTGNL

-658 AKELGLEGLKWD
+658 AADLGLKNIKWD
-670 KMDIHVHVP
+670 KTDLHVHVP

-704 KAVKS
+704 KPVRS
-709 CLAMSGE
+709 DVAMSGE
-716 ITLRGEVLPVG
+716 ITLRGEILPVG

-736 KRHGLEEVIFPSE
+736 KRHGLTEAVFPSANAPE
-749 NMAEVEEMPPW
+749 FEEMPAW
-760 MTRGIRLH
+760 VTKGITLNFR
-768 FTSNIL
+768 SNII
-774 EVLGKAMDNGNNG
+774 EVLRNAVGA

>member
-1 MAMSKRGGSSAV
+1 MTTTGNDESLGT

-32 FVGRPGSRRALEEAI
+32 FVGRPRSRRSLEEAA

-52 ICIVTQKDMTQDD
+52 VCIVTQKDMNQDD
-65 PEPDD
+65 PEPED
-70 LYQFGTIAMIVQ
+70 LYSVGTEASIVQ

-92 VLVEGLERVRIEEMF
+92 VLVEGLERLVIESMYVE
-107 LAEDHYECSYSRM
+107 EDHFECRYSRV
-120 ASVSAVED
+120 ASRTEAGKD
-128 ELLEPLKRSV
+128 ELEPLKRSV
-138 SAQFERYVSLHPRIP
+138 LAQFETYVSLHPRIP
-153 TEVMM
+153 AEVMM
-158 SITNVEDPDF
+158 TLANVDDPGF
-168 LADLVASHLQIKIA
+168 LADLIASHLQIRIPA
-182 DRQELLE
+182 RQDLLE
-189 TAEVKVRLEKIL
+189 TVDIAERLEKIL

-233 LREQLKVIQDELGQS
+233 LREQLKVIQDELGQNDES
-248 EETSEIEKLKEQV
+248 SEIEKLKEQV
-261 EEAGMPSEAREKAL
+261 KEAGMPSEVREKAL
-275 HEIDRLSKMPP
+275 YEIDRLSKMPS

-293 VRTYIDWLVN
+293 VRTYVDWLVN
-303 LPWSKRSKDTVDI
+303 LPWKKRSRDTVDI
-316 RYAEKVLNEDHW
+316 RYAEKVLHEDHW

-344 KQTGSRTKSQVLC
+344 KQAGSKTKSQVLC

-372 IARALGRN
+372 IARALGRS

-400 TYIGS
+400 TYIGA

-413 IRQAGKKNPVMLLDE
+413 IRQAGTNNPVLLLDE

-439 PAAALLE
+439 PSAALLE

-452 NSSFTDHFLEV
+452 NYSFTDHFLEV
-463 PFDLSEVLFITTANV
+463 PFDLSHVLFITTANV
-478 THTIPRA
+478 THTIPKP
-485 LLDRMEIIRLPG
+485 LQDRMEIIRLPG

-502 KYQIAKRH
+502 KYQIAIRH

-518 HGLKDDFLVFSPNA
+518 HGLEKDFLSFSPNA
-532 VKKIISDYT
+532 VKKIINDYT

-560 TRRLVAEQN
+560 TRRLVEN
-569 RRSKE
+569 KGRRKKSSVPPVKV
-574 TGPIKITV
+574 TV
-582 RDLRE
+582 KDLRN

-600 KKPQPGAVIGLAWT
+600 QKPQKGAVIGLAWT
-614 ETGGDVLVIESAT
+614 EFGGDVLVIEAAV
-627 MEGKGNVVLTGNL
+627 MEGTGKVVLTGNL

-652 GYLKAH
+652 GYIKAH
-658 AKELGLEGLKWD
+658 ALDLGLSNIKWD
-670 KMDIHVHVP
+670 KTDLHVHVP

-697 MYSALSG
+697 MYSVLSG
-704 KAVKS
+704 KPVRS
-709 CLAMSGE
+709 DIAMSGE
-716 ITLRGEVLPVG
+716 ITLRGEILPVG

-736 KRHGLEEVIFPSE
+736 KRHGLAEVIFPAANE
-749 NMAEVEEMPPW
+749 PEFEEMPAW
-760 MTRGIRLH
+760 VTKGITLNFRN
-768 FTSNIL
+768 NIL
-774 EVLGKAMDNGNNG
+774 EVLRNAVVA

>member
-1 MAMSKRGGSSAV
+1 MTTTGNDESLGT

-32 FVGRPGSRRALEEAI
+32 FVGRPRSRRSLEEAA

-52 ICIVTQKDMTQDD
+52 VCIVTQKDMNQDD
-65 PEPDD
+65 PEPED
-70 LYQFGTIAMIVQ
+70 LYGVGTEASIVQ

-92 VLVEGLERVRIEEMF
+92 VLVEGLERLVIESMYVE
-107 LAEDHYECSYSRM
+107 EDHFECRYSRV
-120 ASVSAVED
+120 ASRTEAGKD
-128 ELLEPLKRSV
+128 ELEPLKRSV
-138 SAQFERYVSLHPRIP
+138 LAQFEKYVSLHPRIP
-153 TEVMM
+153 AEVMM
-158 SITNVEDPDF
+158 TLASVDDPGF
-168 LADLVASHLQIKIA
+168 LADLIASHLQIRIPA
-182 DRQELLE
+182 RQELLE
-189 TAEVKVRLEKIL
+189 TVDIAERLEKIL

-233 LREQLKVIQDELGQS
+233 LREQLKVIQDELGQNDES
-248 EETSEIEKLKEQV
+248 SEIEKLKEQV
-261 EEAGMPSEAREKAL
+261 KEAGMPPEVREKAL
-275 HEIDRLSKMPP
+275 YEIDRLSKMPS

-293 VRTYIDWLVN
+293 VRTYVDWLVN
-303 LPWSKRSKDTVDI
+303 LPWKKRSRDTVDI
-316 RYAEKVLNEDHW
+316 RYAEKVLHEDHW

-344 KQTGSRTKSQVLC
+344 KQAGSKTKSQVLC

-400 TYIGS
+400 TYIGA

-413 IRQAGKKNPVMLLDE
+413 IRQAGTNNPVLLLDE

-439 PAAALLE
+439 PSAALLE

-452 NSSFTDHFLEV
+452 NYSFTDHFLEV
-463 PFDLSEVLFITTANV
+463 PFDLSHVLFITTANV
-478 THTIPRA
+478 THTIPKP
-485 LLDRMEIIRLPG
+485 LQDRMEIIRLPG

-502 KYQIAKRH
+502 KYQIAIRH
-510 LIPKVLAE
+510 LIPKVVAE
-518 HGLKDDFLVFSPNA
+518 HGLEKDFLSFSPNA
-532 VKKIISDYT
+532 VKKIINDYT

-560 TRRLVAEQN
+560 TRRLVEN
-569 RRSKE
+569 KGRRKKSSVPPVKV
-574 TGPIKITV
+574 TV
-582 RDLRE
+582 KDLRN

-600 KKPQPGAVIGLAWT
+600 QKPQKGAVIGLAWT
-614 ETGGDVLVIESAT
+614 EFGGDVLVIEAAV
-627 MEGKGNVVLTGNL
+627 MEGTGKVVLTGNL

-652 GYLKAH
+652 GYIKAH
-658 AKELGLEGLKWD
+658 ALDLGLSNIKWD
-670 KMDIHVHVP
+670 KTDLHVHVP

-697 MYSALSG
+697 MYSVLSG
-704 KAVKS
+704 KPVRS
-709 CLAMSGE
+709 DIAMSGE
-716 ITLRGEVLPVG
+716 ITLRGEILPVG

-736 KRHGLEEVIFPSE
+736 KRHGLAEVIFPAANE
-749 NMAEVEEMPPW
+749 PEFEEMPAW
-760 MTRGIRLH
+760 VTKGITLNFRN
-768 FTSNIL
+768 NIL
-774 EVLGKAMDNGNNG
+774 EVLRNAVVA

>member
-1 MAMSKRGGSSAV
+1 MTTTGNDGSPGT

-32 FVGRPGSRRALEEAI
+32 FVGRPRSRRALEEAA

-52 ICIVTQKDMTQDD
+52 VCIVTQKDMNQDD
-65 PEPDD
+65 PEPED
-70 LYQFGTIAMIVQ
+70 LYSVGTEASILQ

-92 VLVEGLERVRIEEMF
+92 VLVEGLDRLLIESLYVE
-107 LAEDHYECSYSRM
+107 EDHFECRYSRV
-120 ASVSAVED
+120 ASRTGAAKD
-128 ELLEPLKRSV
+128 ELEPIKRSV
-138 SAQFERYVSLHPRIP
+138 LAQFERYVSLHPRIP
-153 TEVMM
+153 AEVMM
-158 SITNVEDPDF
+158 TLANVDDPGF
-168 LADLVASHLQIKIA
+168 LADLVASHLLIRIPA
-182 DRQELLE
+182 RQDLLE
-189 TAEVKVRLEKIL
+189 TADIAERLEKIL

-233 LREQLKVIQDELGQS
+233 LREQLKVIQDELGQTDERS
-248 EETSEIEKLKEQV
+248 EVEKLKEQV
-261 EEAGMPSEAREKAL
+261 KKAGMPSEVREKAL
-275 HEIDRLSKMPP
+275 YEIERLSKMPS

-293 VRTYIDWLVN
+293 VRTYVDWLVN
-303 LPWSKRSKDTVDI
+303 LPWKKRSRDTVDI
-316 RYAEKVLNEDHW
+316 RYAGKILDADHW

-344 KQTGSRTKSQVLC
+344 KQAGSKTKSQVLC

-400 TYIGS
+400 TYIGA

-413 IRQAGKKNPVMLLDE
+413 IRQAGTKNPVLLLDE

-439 PAAALLE
+439 PSAALLE

-452 NSSFTDHFLEV
+452 NYSFTDHFLEV
-463 PFDLSEVLFITTANV
+463 PFDLNHVLFITTANV
-478 THTIPRA
+478 THTIPRP
-485 LLDRMEIIRLPG
+485 LQDRMEIIRLPG

-502 KYQIAKRH
+502 KYQIAMRH
-510 LIPKVLAE
+510 LVPKVVSE
-518 HGLKDDFLVFSPNA
+518 HGLEKDFLSFSPNA
-532 VKKIISDYT
+532 VKKIIKDYT

-560 TRRLVAEQN
+560 TRRLVEDKGHRKKSSVPAV
-569 RRSKE
+569 KV
-574 TGPIKITV
+574 TV
-582 RDLRE
+582 KDLRN

-600 KKPQPGAVIGLAWT
+600 QKPQKGAVIGLAWT
-614 ETGGDVLVIESAT
+614 EFGGDVLVIESAI
-627 MEGKGNVVLTGNL
+627 MEGTGKVVLTGNL

-652 GYLKAH
+652 GYIKAH
-658 AKELGLEGLKWD
+658 ALDLGLKNIKWD
-670 KMDIHVHVP
+670 KTDLHVHVP
-679 EGAIPKDGPS
+679 QGAIPKDGPS

-704 KAVKS
+704 KPVRS
-709 CLAMSGE
+709 DIAMSGE
-716 ITLRGEVLPVG
+716 ITLRGEILPVG

-736 KRHGLEEVIFPSE
+736 KRYGLAEVIFPAANE
-749 NMAEVEEMPPW
+749 PEFEEMPTW
-760 MTRGIRLH
+760 ITKGITLNFR
-768 FTSNIL
+768 SNVL
-774 EVLGKAMDNGNNG
+774 EVLRNAMDA

>member
-1 MAMSKRGGSSAV
+1 
-13 LPVLPVRDLVLFP
+13 VLFP

-32 FVGRPGSRRALEEAI
+32 FVGRPRSRRSLEEAA

-52 ICIVTQKDMTQDD
+52 VCIVTQKDMNQDD
-65 PEPDD
+65 PEPED
-70 LYQFGTIAMIVQ
+70 LYSVGTEASIVQ

-92 VLVEGLERVRIEEMF
+92 VLVEGLERLVIESMYVE
-107 LAEDHYECSYSRM
+107 EDHFECRYSRV
-120 ASVSAVED
+120 ASRTEAGKD
-128 ELLEPLKRSV
+128 ELEPLKRSV
-138 SAQFERYVSLHPRIP
+138 LAQFEKYVSLHPRIP
-153 TEVMM
+153 AEVMM
-158 SITNVEDPDF
+158 TLASVDDPGF
-168 LADLVASHLQIKIA
+168 LADLIASHLQIRIPA
-182 DRQELLE
+182 RQELLE
-189 TAEVKVRLEKIL
+189 TVDIAERLEKIL

-233 LREQLKVIQDELGQS
+233 LREQLKVIQDELGQNDES
-248 EETSEIEKLKEQV
+248 SEIEKLKEQV
-261 EEAGMPSEAREKAL
+261 KEAGMPPEVREKAL
-275 HEIDRLSKMPP
+275 YEIDRLSKMPS

-293 VRTYIDWLVN
+293 VRTYVDWLVN
-303 LPWSKRSKDTVDI
+303 LPWKKRSRDTVDI
-316 RYAEKVLNEDHW
+316 RYAEKVLHEDHW

-344 KQTGSRTKSQVLC
+344 KQAGSKTKSQVLC

-400 TYIGS
+400 TYIGA

-413 IRQAGKKNPVMLLDE
+413 IRQAGTNNPVLLLDE

-439 PAAALLE
+439 PSAALLE

-452 NSSFTDHFLEV
+452 NYSFTDHFLEV
-463 PFDLSEVLFITTANV
+463 PFDLSHVLFITTANV
-478 THTIPRA
+478 THTIPKP
-485 LLDRMEIIRLPG
+485 LQDRMEIIRLPG

-502 KYQIAKRH
+502 KYQIAIRH
-510 LIPKVLAE
+510 LIPKVVAE
-518 HGLKDDFLVFSPNA
+518 HGLEKDFLSFSPNA
-532 VKKIISDYT
+532 VKKIINDYT

-560 TRRLVAEQN
+560 TRRLVEN
-569 RRSKE
+569 KGRRKKSSVPPVKV
-574 TGPIKITV
+574 TV
-582 RDLRE
+582 KDLRN

-600 KKPQPGAVIGLAWT
+600 QKPQKGAVIGLAWT
-614 ETGGDVLVIESAT
+614 EFGGDVLVIEAAV
-627 MEGKGNVVLTGNL
+627 MEGTGKVVLTGNL

-652 GYLKAH
+652 GYIKAH
-658 AKELGLEGLKWD
+658 ALDLGLSNIKWD
-670 KMDIHVHVP
+670 KTDLHVHVP

-697 MYSALSG
+697 MYSVLSG
-704 KAVKS
+704 KPVRS
-709 CLAMSGE
+709 DIAMSGE
-716 ITLRGEVLPVG
+716 ITLRGEILPVG

-736 KRHGLEEVIFPSE
+736 KRHGLAEVIFPAANE
-749 NMAEVEEMPPW
+749 PEFEEMPAW
-760 MTRGIRLH
+760 VTKGITLNFRN
-768 FTSNIL
+768 NIL
-774 EVLGKAMDNGNNG
+774 EVLRNAVVA